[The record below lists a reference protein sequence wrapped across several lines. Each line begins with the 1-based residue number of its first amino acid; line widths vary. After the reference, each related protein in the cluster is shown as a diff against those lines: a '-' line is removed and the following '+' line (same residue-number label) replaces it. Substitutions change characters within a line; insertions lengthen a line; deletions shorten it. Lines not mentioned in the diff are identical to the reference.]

1 MAAVQPQVSNVIA
14 FTPRAILPALADDG
28 ACLTPRDR
36 METSTWHDAARLA
49 GYDRLV
55 IHNRDCGDAQEVGN
69 FLSVYRRGDCWS
81 RWGFARYG
89 AVIRA
94 WCCLSGAD
102 VGEFTSLGE
111 ALASVL
117 NGMTPEHRGRA
128 KIVPIGQINRR
139 SAVVTELTPRLKVCA
154 GSLGSAA

>member
-1 MAAVQPQVSNVIA
+1 M
-14 FTPRAILPALADDG
+14 
-28 ACLTPRDR
+28 
-36 METSTWHDAARLA
+36 
-49 GYDRLV
+49 V

-69 FLSVYRRGDCWS
+69 FLSVYRRGESWS

-102 VGEFTSLGE
+102 VGEFASLAQ

-117 NGMTPEHRGRA
+117 NGMAPDWRR
-128 KIVPIGQINRR
+128 KPKVVPIGQADRR
-139 SAVVTELTPRLKVCA
+139 SAVVTELAPRLKACTR
-154 GSLGSAA
+154 SLGSAA